1 MLHFRKQELPERA
14 EEFLKYLALSRS
26 KNTVSLYRASL
37 CHFHRFL
44 IQSKMKIIDLQRLH
58 IEEFDTD
65 LTLHGLKF
73 STRQGHQKS
82 LGGYLR
88 WLEKEG
94 DLPSGFY
101 KKIDPH
107 FREDCIKP
115 LQAELPEIAESF
127 LSVIKASSAPNTAS
141 GYKSSLRSFYRLH
154 LNTKKRPYNIDRSDI
169 ESFMKYLQD
178 RGMKD
183 NQRFARLVQLRRYLD
198 WLFQHKKL
206 KDHPNE
212 LIKPEDFPKRVQTL
226 PRPFPPEIDIELQKR
241 LSNSS
246 DIDHLGLYLMRR
258 CGMRVGEMLYL
269 KMNCLETD
277 NFENSYLRIFM
288 PKFKTE
294 RLMPLD
300 ADTLAVV
307 HKILN
312 LKNYVNKNDFE
323 KHHLI
328 SNPTGRKRSAV
339 HISAVLRNI
348 MKDLTVPGPVVTHRL
363 RHTFAT
369 SLLSAGINIATLK
382 KLLGHTDIRMTLG
395 YAAVTNETVRYEY
408 FEALTKIRE
417 KYETASF
424 PLKPTDL
431 RSGVINSFNDVQKT
445 IKKYVREHGDPNPAV
460 LKRLLYRLNTL
471 RHEFSVL
478 LKLED

>member
-1 MLHFRKQELPERA
+1 MLHFRKQVLPDRA
-14 EEFLKYLALSRS
+14 EDFLKYLTINRS
-26 KNTVSLYRASL
+26 KNTVNLYRAAL

-44 IQSKMKIIDLQRLH
+44 VQSKKKPIDLQRLH
-58 IEEFDTD
+58 IEEFSTD
-65 LTLHGLKF
+65 LSQHGLRF
-73 STRQGHQKS
+73 STRLNHQK
-82 LGGYLR
+82 LVGAYLR

-101 KKIDPH
+101 QKIDPN
-107 FREDCIKP
+107 FRADCIKP
-115 LQAELPEIAESF
+115 QQADLPEIAENF
-127 LSVIKASSAPNTAS
+127 LSVINASSAPATVD

-154 LNTKKRPYNIDRSDI
+154 QETGKRPYTINRTDI
-169 ESFMKYLQD
+169 ENFMKYLQD

-198 WLFQHKKL
+198 WLAQHKKL
-206 KDHPNE
+206 KDHPSH
-212 LIKPEDFPKRVQTL
+212 LIKSEDFPKRVQML

-241 LSNSS
+241 LLASD
-246 DIDHLGLYLMRR
+246 DIDHMGLYLMRR
-258 CGMRVGEMLYL
+258 CGMRVGEMLHL
-269 KMNCLETD
+269 KMNCLESD
-277 NFENSYLRIFM
+277 NFENFYLRIFM

-300 ADTLAVV
+300 LETLAVV

-312 LKNYVNKNDFE
+312 LKKSVKKTDFE
-323 KHHLI
+323 THHLI

-339 HISAVLRNI
+339 HISAVLRDV
-348 MKDLTVPGPVVTHRL
+348 MKDLAVPGPIVTHRL

-369 SLLSAGINIATLK
+369 SLLSAGISITTLK

-395 YAAVTNETVRYEY
+395 YAAVTNETVRHEY
-408 FEALTKIRE
+408 FEALTKVRA
-417 KYETASF
+417 KYETANF

-431 RSGVINSFNDVQKT
+431 RSGVTNSFNDVQKT
-445 IKKYVREHGDPNPAV
+445 IKKFVREHGDPNPLA
-460 LKRLLYRLNTL
+460 LRRLLYRLNTL

-478 LKLED
+478 LKIEE